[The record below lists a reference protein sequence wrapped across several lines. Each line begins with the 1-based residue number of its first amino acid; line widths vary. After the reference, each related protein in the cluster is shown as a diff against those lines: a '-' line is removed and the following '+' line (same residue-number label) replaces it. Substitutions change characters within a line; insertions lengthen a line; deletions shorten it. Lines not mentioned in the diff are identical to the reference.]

1 MRSVERRDVVVKDN
15 EEVGL
20 VVVVRVP
27 ILPPGAVIVDTTPLG
42 RATASVVP
50 EARVYVDVATPLII
64 NVVVQL
70 PTD

>member
-1 MRSVERRDVVVKDN
+1 MV
-15 EEVGL
+15 
-20 VVVVRVP
+20 
-27 ILPPGAVIVDTTPLG
+27 PPGAVIVDTTPLG

-50 EARVYVDVATPLII
+50 EARVYVDVATSLII